1 VRLDQQPYEPSP
13 PALLFELLPLL
24 HASVELLEASPA
36 SLLHVGELPQL
47 SGVVV
52 ALLRALVRA
61 GDHVPPSPSLETRIQ
76 PHRDSPRLL
85 LEGEPYL
92 AFYAA
97 SH

>member
-1 VRLDQQPYEPSP
+1 MRLDQQPYEPSP

-24 HASVELLEASPA
+24 HVSVELPEASPA
-36 SLLHVGELPQL
+36 SSLHVGELLQL

-52 ALLRALVRA
+52 ALLQALVEA

-76 PHRDSPRLL
+76 PYRDSPRLS
-85 LEGEPYL
+85 LEGEPCL

-97 SH
+97 SY